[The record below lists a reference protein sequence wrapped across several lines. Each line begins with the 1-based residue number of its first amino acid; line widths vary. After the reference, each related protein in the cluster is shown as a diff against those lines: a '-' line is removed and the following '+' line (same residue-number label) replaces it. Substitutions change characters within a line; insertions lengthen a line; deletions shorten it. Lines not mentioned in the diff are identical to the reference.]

1 MRPAAQRWAE
11 ALDSWAIPQ
20 EILDAAPES
29 PWGHPPSLFKRHPG
43 HGDTDTPSLRRALEA
58 LDDGD
63 TVLDVGVGAGA
74 SSLPVAPPAARIVGV
89 DASADM
95 LQAFSEEA
103 DAAGVQHLEVHG
115 TWSEVAPRVEIADV
129 VVCHHVFYNVRGLAP
144 FVEALTD
151 HARKRVVVELT
162 DTHPQSALND
172 LWLHFHNLKRPS
184 GPTATDAA
192 AVVEELGFDP
202 HIEMWERQPRWGA
215 SERADVVAFVRKR
228 LCLSADRDE
237 EIDRLLGPRP
247 VLSPLGL
254 ATMWWPGRALNA
266 PRSDF

>member
-1 MRPAAQRWAE
+1 
-11 ALDSWAIPQ
+11 
-20 EILDAAPES
+20 
-29 PWGHPPSLFKRHPG
+29 
-43 HGDTDTPSLRRALEA
+43 
-58 LDDGD
+58 
-63 TVLDVGVGAGA
+63 
-74 SSLPVAPPAARIVGV
+74 
-89 DASADM
+89 
-95 LQAFSEEA
+95 
-103 DAAGVQHLEVHG
+103 
-115 TWSEVAPRVEIADV
+115 V

-172 LWLHFHNLKRPS
+172 LWLHFHNLTRPS